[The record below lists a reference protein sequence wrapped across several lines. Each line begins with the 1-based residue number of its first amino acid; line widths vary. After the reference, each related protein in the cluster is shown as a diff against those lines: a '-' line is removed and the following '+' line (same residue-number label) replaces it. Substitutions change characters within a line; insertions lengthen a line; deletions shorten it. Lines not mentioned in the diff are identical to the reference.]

1 MNPAV
6 KTTHVI
12 PKCLPPVRLGE
23 LSTFLV
29 CRYCLATIGAYSS
42 PAQRLRLEK
51 KHLCSE
57 KMTLAK
63 PAASVPF
70 N

>member
-6 KTTHVI
+6 KTTHVV
-12 PKCLPPVRLGE
+12 PKQLPPVRLGK
-23 LSTFLV
+23 LSSFLV
-29 CRYCLATIGAYSS
+29 CRYCMTTIGAYAT
-42 PAQRLRLEK
+42 PAQRLSLEK
-51 KHLCSE
+51 KHLCPE
-57 KMTLAK
+57 KMALGK

>member
-1 MNPAV
+1 MNTAV
-6 KTTHVI
+6 KTTHVV
-12 PKCLPPVRLGE
+12 PRRLPPVRLGE

-29 CRYCLATIGAYSS
+29 CRYCMCTIGAYST

-51 KHLCSE
+51 KHLCPE
-57 KMTLAK
+57 KLSLAK
-63 PAASVPF
+63 PAASLPF